1 MNLKYQI
8 NKNSI
13 YFGKGNRH
21 IKVDCKNNVYTN
33 LVEFLNSIDS
43 QNKIYINLKSNYKL
57 YLILLKSIFY
67 SNISR
72 SNLYLINANQI
83 HKHILSKV
91 FCNNVFLKNEKN
103 LKKIYIQKYQFDNK
117 KVNFEYKYSIIF
129 ISAKLNI
136 DFVKK
141 IISEFSNFNIEFL
154 FVINEEVQHKFTQ
167 SNIKIIYY
175 KSDHDLR
182 FNISKK
188 KNLGMRSASGEILIV
203 THDRIQIT
211 AEWLNGL
218 SSFSNSFDLYTS
230 KIISKNYR
238 FLDKLAYRF
247 EEYLFLKPRLYYLL
261 YNENNSF
268 QYPDGGIIVLNNKR
282 FFGQKIFDESL
293 KWLEMEDVD
302 FAARTKLDCNL
313 ISFDKNNQL
322 LSDFKNHFKL
332 SKNPLMYFYKSFIRR
347 FINPF

>member
-1 MNLKYQI
+1 
-8 NKNSI
+8 
-13 YFGKGNRH
+13 
-21 IKVDCKNNVYTN
+21 
-33 LVEFLNSIDS
+33 
-43 QNKIYINLKSNYKL
+43 
-57 YLILLKSIFY
+57 
-67 SNISR
+67 
-72 SNLYLINANQI
+72 
-83 HKHILSKV
+83 
-91 FCNNVFLKNEKN
+91 
-103 LKKIYIQKYQFDNK
+103 
-117 KVNFEYKYSIIF
+117 
-129 ISAKLNI
+129 
-136 DFVKK
+136 
-141 IISEFSNFNIEFL
+141 
-154 FVINEEVQHKFTQ
+154 
-167 SNIKIIYY
+167 
-175 KSDHDLR
+175 
-182 FNISKK
+182 
-188 KNLGMRSASGEILIV
+188 MRSASGEILIV